1 VEAARRE
8 AGGSDAADT
17 SREGTPREPSD
28 IADVPANGLT
38 AAEQNLVVCLERYAP
53 DFVARMR
60 AGAAEP
66 EVIGFGEP
74 DDR

>member
-1 VEAARRE
+1 V
-8 AGGSDAADT
+8 
-17 SREGTPREPSD
+17 SRP
-28 IADVPANGLT
+28 DVPANGLT

>member
-1 VEAARRE
+1 MVEVAVPRRSP
-8 AGGSDAADT
+8 APFFILAT
-17 SREGTPREPSD
+17 H
-28 IADVPANGLT
+28 ADVLANGLT